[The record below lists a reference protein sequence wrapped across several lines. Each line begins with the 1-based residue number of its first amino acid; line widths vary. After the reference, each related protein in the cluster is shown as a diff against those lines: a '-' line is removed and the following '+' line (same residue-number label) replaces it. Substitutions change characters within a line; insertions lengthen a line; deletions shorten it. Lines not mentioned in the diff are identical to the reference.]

1 MRFDGCGDGGFNVY
15 KTFFSFNNFYWN
27 IVALQ
32 SCVSFVVQQSESAIN
47 VYMCVCVCVYN
58 TTSFLDFHPV

>member
-47 VYMCVCVCVYN
+47 VYMYVCVCVYN